1 MNNKFSIGVV
11 IAIVLQVSAFV
22 WWTAQQ
28 AQTITQLESEMAE
41 LTARTAVE
49 KEVTLI
55 NDVKQLRKDLDD
67 LKEKTLEGIL
77 EIDNMRISE
86 DNRLGEYIDRRLSDL
101 IGELQATFAQHESW
115 IDEIE
120 KGIGGDDND
129 GGTARRVLGT
139 LLTWMAE
146 NKEVVFLVAT
156 SNDISR
162 LPPELIR
169 KGRLD
174 EIFFVDLPSDPVRE
188 IIFRIHLEKRGH
200 AVSQFN
206 CTALSQA
213 SDGFTGAEIE
223 QAVVSA
229 GYTARAREEA
239 LDTSHLLEEIANT
252 VPLSVTMSESLAAL
266 RHWCDGRAVPAD

>member
-28 AQTITQLESEMAE
+28 AQTISHLKKEVTE

-67 LKEKTLEGIL
+67 LKAKTLEGIL

-115 IDEIE
+115 ID
-120 KGIGGDDND
+120 D
-129 GGTARRVLGT
+129 
-139 LLTWMAE
+139 
-146 NKEVVFLVAT
+146 
-156 SNDISR
+156 
-162 LPPELIR
+162 
-169 KGRLD
+169 
-174 EIFFVDLPSDPVRE
+174 
-188 IIFRIHLEKRGH
+188 
-200 AVSQFN
+200 
-206 CTALSQA
+206 
-213 SDGFTGAEIE
+213 
-223 QAVVSA
+223 
-229 GYTARAREEA
+229 
-239 LDTSHLLEEIANT
+239 LEED
-252 VPLSVTMSESLAAL
+252 ME
-266 RHWCDGRAVPAD
+266 AVK

>member
-77 EIDNMRISE
+77 EIDNMRINE

-101 IGELQATFAQHESW
+101 IGELQTTFTTHEAW

-120 KGIGGDDND
+120 LAIDDIN
-129 GGTARRVLGT
+129 
-139 LLTWMAE
+139 
-146 NKEVVFLVAT
+146 
-156 SNDISR
+156 
-162 LPPELIR
+162 ELI
-169 KGRLD
+169 
-174 EIFFVDLPSDPVRE
+174 
-188 IIFRIHLEKRGH
+188 
-200 AVSQFN
+200 
-206 CTALSQA
+206 
-213 SDGFTGAEIE
+213 
-223 QAVVSA
+223 
-229 GYTARAREEA
+229 EA
-239 LDTSHLLEEIANT
+239 AK
-252 VPLSVTMSESLAAL
+252 
-266 RHWCDGRAVPAD
+266 

>member
-28 AQTITQLESEMAE
+28 AQTISQLESEMAE

-101 IGELQATFAQHESW
+101 IGELQTTFAQHEAW
-115 IDEIE
+115 IDE
-120 KGIGGDDND
+120 
-129 GGTARRVLGT
+129 L
-139 LLTWMAE
+139 
-146 NKEVVFLVAT
+146 
-156 SNDISR
+156 
-162 LPPELIR
+162 
-169 KGRLD
+169 
-174 EIFFVDLPSDPVRE
+174 
-188 IIFRIHLEKRGH
+188 
-200 AVSQFN
+200 
-206 CTALSQA
+206 
-213 SDGFTGAEIE
+213 EIE
-223 QAVVSA
+223 DEDIRQQ
-229 GYTARAREEA
+229 
-239 LDTSHLLEEIANT
+239 IK
-252 VPLSVTMSESLAAL
+252 
-266 RHWCDGRAVPAD
+266 AD